1 MQTVNLSAKLVNKY
15 GNVMSGMM
23 AQTLPKPDAKVGD
36 EATILCGRDRD
47 PAKIAEIIYAK
58 NGKIK
63 AYMLQEYY
71 WTVDM
76 ETEGYA
82 KEIKW
87 NEPKGTPKYCKV
99 ITHGR
104 LKGTVKDALIGYA
117 DPFYD
122 RSF

>member
-1 MQTVNLSAKLVNKY
+1 MNLSATLVNKY
-15 GNVMSGMM
+15 GNVFSGMM
-23 AQTLPKPDAKVGD
+23 AQTLPKPDAKIGD
-36 EATILCGRDRD
+36 EATVLNGRDRS
-47 PAKIAEIIYAK
+47 PAKIAEIIRGK

-71 WTVDM
+71 WIMDM

-87 NEPKGTPKYCKV
+87 DEPKGAPKYCKV
-99 ITHGR
+99 ITHGKF
-104 LKGTVKDALIGYA
+104 KGTVKDALIGHA